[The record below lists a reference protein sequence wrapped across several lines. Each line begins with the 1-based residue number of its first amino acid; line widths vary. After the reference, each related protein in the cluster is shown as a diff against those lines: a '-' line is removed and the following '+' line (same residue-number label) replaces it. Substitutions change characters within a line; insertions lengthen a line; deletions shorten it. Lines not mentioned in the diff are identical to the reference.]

1 MFSNTQRLSIFLLLS
16 TALAVGILRFSYTAL
31 LPTTRV
37 AFEWSTTF
45 ASLLGSANL
54 FGYLLGAFWAMRLVA
69 NVTMLYYLLYAA
81 VLGSLSLFCCAFSG
95 FHETWYV
102 TWRIISGICGGL
114 IMILAPSVVAQCCL
128 PEKRLKINFIGFSG
142 VGIGVLVATLFLPYL
157 DQISIQTAWFILCGF
172 ALIFS
177 IFMAI
182 FIYSFQSKL
191 TQNTQLHVPH
201 TQVDGVY
208 KSLVLVYSCSAFAYV
223 PHSLFWIDYLTQ
235 SVGLSLF
242 WINFNWILYGLGSAL
257 GAISAYLLAYK
268 LGNLKALKILYC
280 CYVVAILCSVFSSIS
295 LLTFLS
301 SFFTGLLNPAV
312 VFLTSYTI
320 LQRYNLAYKKLWGM
334 ATISFASVQLI
345 GGLSF
350 STLQSFNVAYPQ
362 QFILAAAVLLSGTVY
377 FIYQTHYQQHYQG
390 INKAESK

>member
-37 AFEWSTTF
+37 AFEWSTAF

-54 FGYLLGAFWAMRLVA
+54 FGYLLGAFWAMRLAA

-114 IMILAPSVVAQCCL
+114 IMILAPSVVAQCSL

-142 VGIGVLVATLFLPYL
+142 VGIGVLTATLFLPYL
-157 DQISIQTAWFILCGF
+157 DRISTSSAWLILFSF
-172 ALIFS
+172 ALLFS
-177 IFMAI
+177 LLIMKL
-182 FIYSFQSKL
+182 IYPLKSQL
-191 TQNTQLHVPH
+191 YQGTQTPISH
-201 TQVDGVY
+201 TKTD
-208 KSLVLVYSCSAFAYV
+208 SLYTSLILVYACSAFAYI
-223 PHSLFWIDYLTQ
+223 PHSLFWIDYLSQ
-235 SVGLSLF
+235 SLSLSLF

-377 FIYQTHYQQHYQG
+377 FIYQTHYQQHYQE